1 VRPVADLRAFL
12 DGKWRIERSMLDRRQ
27 SLGGRYVGEA
37 EFAGSSDALLYRE
50 HGRLTFGS
58 HEGSAEQAHLYD
70 FSDGPSRA
78 SVYFRD
84 GRAFHDLDL
93 SQGLDLVSHIC
104 DPDLYEGRFM
114 VLDDGRW
121 QSAWKVTGPRKDQ
134 SIFSVYSRM
143 S

>member
-1 VRPVADLRAFL
+1 
-12 DGKWRIERSMLDRRQ
+12 MLDRRQ
-27 SLGGRYVGEA
+27 SLGGRFVGEA

-50 HGRLTFGS
+50 QGRLTFSS
-58 HEGSAEQAHLYD
+58 HRVRRTGPSLR
-70 FSDGPSRA
+70 FLRRPSRA
-78 SVYFRD
+78 TVYFRD

-104 DPDLYEGRFM
+104 DPDIYEGRFM

-121 QSAWKVTGPRKDQ
+121 QSAWKVTGPRKDAVE
-134 SIFSVYSRM
+134 IFSVYSRI